1 MFCSN
6 CGHKI
11 EAGERFCNGCGA
23 PSGSGMAATKTGNSS
38 RWLKIVGIV
47 GAVVLVIVVLALPRG
62 GPTHSSPEAVVSK
75 FLEAYEKGDAQQII
89 ELTDPQ
95 LLAETMRDYGVG
107 MGEIRQGIQTSLD
120 LAGREVG
127 VVFSF
132 RIEQTTRMNGRAL
145 TQVTIR
151 VKYGDYWD
159 EDTVMISSVQRDGR
173 WYIGE
178 WLW

>member
-1 MFCSN
+1 MFCNN
-6 CGHKI
+6 CGGKL
-11 EAGERFCNGCGA
+11 EAGEKFCTGCGT
-23 PSGSGMAATKTGNSS
+23 PLGGIMAANKRGSS
-38 RWLKIVGIV
+38 WGPKLFGIV
-47 GAVVLVIVVLALPRG
+47 GAVVVVIVVLALLIG
-62 GPTHSSPEAVVSK
+62 GGTPHSSPEAVVSK

-95 LLAETMRDYGVG
+95 LLAETMREHGVG
-107 MGEIRQGIQTSLD
+107 MGEIRQRIQTSLD
-120 LAGREVG
+120 LAGREMG

-132 RIEQTTRMNGRAL
+132 KIEQTTRMDGRAL
-145 TQVTIR
+145 TQVIMR

-173 WYIGE
+173 WYVGE